1 VHDPIGDR
9 PDDSVELGGSDGPRL
24 PHIPEITTFNRRM
37 GWTVPFVSWEGS
49 DFNFDIAWT
58 E

>member
-1 VHDPIGDR
+1 
-9 PDDSVELGGSDGPRL
+9 
-24 PHIPEITTFNRRM
+24 M

-58 E
+58 EEEVAAGRTQHAHQLGPP